1 MRAISRRR
9 NGIAGVRFCAY
20 CDADLS
26 SGSRPS
32 RRYCD
37 HVCRELA
44 YRTRKT
50 IGMKS
55 RRPSGVPLLLISQSL
70 PRVVRARQASEFSG
84 KRSGV
89 GRKLSSERLR
99 RSAA

>member
-1 MRAISRRR
+1 MLAISRRR
-9 NGIAGVRFCAY
+9 NDLSGVRFCAY

-26 SGSRPS
+26 TGSRPS

-44 YRTRKT
+44 YQARKR

-55 RRPSGVPLLLISQSL
+55 DQP
-70 PRVVRARQASEFSG
+70 
-84 KRSGV
+84 
-89 GRKLSSERLR
+89 
-99 RSAA
+99 